1 MSSRTIPF
9 LAATVLLVVARIF
22 EWFAQR
28 RAKNSPIPED
38 KSGPGWSAWQLL
50 LASFLTLFAELAL
63 IRWIAVELWIFAY
76 FKNLAL
82 LLCFL
87 GFGLGC
93 ALAGQR
99 VRWSSALKAFLFVLL
114 LVRIPWD
121 QRGLLRTISPM
132 LGGANDA
139 AFWSTPKE
147 MGWGYFLAAAAFSS
161 CIFVLPTLVFVPL
174 MPV

>member
-1 MSSRTIPF
+1 MCVFPAF
-9 LAATVLLVVARIF
+9 L
-22 EWFAQR
+22 
-28 RAKNSPIPED
+28 D
-38 KSGPGWSAWQLL
+38 AWQLL

-93 ALAGQR
+93 ALAGQT

-114 LVRIPWD
+114 LVRVPWNE
-121 QRGLLRTISPM
+121 GTLLKMVSPM
-132 LGGANDA
+132 NAGLALSRLHNFDA
-139 AFWSTPKE
+139 AILEFREALRIKPDYAGGRSGLGLVYE
-147 MGWGYFLAAAAFSS
+147 RMGNDKAAIEEYKKAIALDPDYSLAHYNLGNTYM
-161 CIFVLPTLVFVPL
+161 IR
-174 MPV
+174 

>member
-1 MSSRTIPF
+1 MDSRTITF
-9 LAATVLLVVARIF
+9 FAAAALLVVARIV
-22 EWFAQR
+22 EWVTQR
-28 RAKNSPIPED
+28 RAKTSPSSEAKRVLD
-38 KSGPGWSAWQLL
+38 WSAWQLL
-50 LASFLTLFAELAL
+50 LASFLTVFAELAL

-93 ALAGQR
+93 ALAGQT

-114 LVRIPWD
+114 LVRVPWNE
-121 QRGLLRTISPM
+121 GTLLKMVAPM

-139 AFWSTPKE
+139 AFWS
-147 MGWGYFLAAAAFSS
+147 
-161 CIFVLPTLVFVPL
+161 
-174 MPV
+174 